1 MKTSNGRERVRRAQ
15 IHPRLLADTAKRV
28 RTVAAAKGSS
38 QSSVIEAALA
48 SYLDDSA
55 ERAVILRRLD
65 RLSRAIGKVN
75 RDVSIVA
82 DALSI
87 FIQVW
92 LVQTS
97 RIPDHE
103 RIKAEQNAERRFTH
117 FKEQLAGRIATGR
130 SFIGDLVREGRIV
143 GDDAAGEADPSAGG
157 GR

>member
-1 MKTSNGRERVRRAQ
+1 MKTSNRKERIMRAQ
-15 IHPRLLADTAKRV
+15 IHPRLPADVTKRV
-28 RTVAAAKGSS
+28 RTFAAAKGSS

-48 SYLDDSA
+48 SYLDDSG

-65 RLSRAIGKVN
+65 RLSRAIRKVN
-75 RDVSIVA
+75 RDVTIVA

-92 LVQTS
+92 LVQTN

-103 RIKAEQNAERRFTH
+103 RVRAEQNAEKRFAH
-117 FKEQLAGRIATGR
+117 FKEQLAGRMATGR
-130 SFIGDLVREGRIV
+130 SFIGDLVREGRIA
-143 GDDAAGEADPSAGG
+143 GDDVMDEPDPSAGG